1 MLPGSFK
8 NWLSSSVYYLGGP
21 NGVVDKH
28 YTYGYYGCGF
38 NSCVKLLFFLNACLI
53 RQDLGSGWRG
63 TWWILSLFDFISFQF
78 RKYFLDFPKYKSG
91 VLKRVTEGLL
101 SGCFSKRI
109 RKIRLEDPCVVT

>member
-1 MLPGSFK
+1 MECCLDRLRIGFQAQYI
-8 NWLSSSVYYLGGP
+8 LSWRSY

-38 NSCVKLLFFLNACLI
+38 NSCVKLLFFLNSCLI

-78 RKYFLDFPKYKSG
+78 RKYFLDFPKSKSG
-91 VLKRVTEGLL
+91 VLKRVRDGVLHA
-101 SGCFSKRI
+101 
-109 RKIRLEDPCVVT
+109 